1 MRAART
7 FGLLATSLVLCGGAL
22 AQGSTSA
29 SFQVRIQLTVPGSP
43 AAEPASRCET
53 QTLTSAPNALVRVV
67 CNSGRFVSIAP
78 DPRKP
83 FVGSHG
89 GAYRF
94 HLQPSSVVSGLLDE
108 GLDPLWWGRG
118 TVTAMRIYG
127 APREPTDPLEML
139 VSF

>member
-1 MRAART
+1 MAWKHR
-7 FGLLATSLVLCGGAL
+7 LLAVALSGLGAATMAQSPASGG
-22 AQGSTSA
+22 
-29 SFQVRIQLTVPGSP
+29 FQIHIRLNTPGTP
-43 AAEPASRCET
+43 AAEPNSHCET
-53 QTLTSAPNALVRVV
+53 QTVASAPNALVRVV
-67 CNSGRFVSIAP
+67 CGDGRFVSIGP

-94 HLQPSSVVSGLLDE
+94 HLQPGGSVSSLLDE
-108 GLDPLWWGRG
+108 GIDAFWWGRG

-127 APREPTDPLEML
+127 VARDANDPLEMM

>member
-1 MRAART
+1 MRHDWRGWWLLTLWLAAVN
-7 FGLLATSLVLCGGAL
+7 AGAQ
-22 AQGSTSA
+22 AIDG
-29 SFQVRIQLTVPGSP
+29 SFQVRIQLTVPGTP
-43 AAEPASRCET
+43 AAEPTARCET

-67 CNSGRFVSIAP
+67 CDSGRFVGIAP

-94 HLQPSSVVSGLLDE
+94 HLQPSAVASALLDD
-108 GLDPLWWGRG
+108 GIDPYWWGRG
-118 TVTAMRIYG
+118 TVTSMRIYG
-127 APREPTDPLEML
+127 TPRDPSDPLEMM

>member
-1 MRAART
+1 MRLRDV
-7 FGLLATSLVLCGGAL
+7 GHCLLIMGFCSTASAQASATAGTL
-22 AQGSTSA
+22 QI
-29 SFQVRIQLTVPGSP
+29 RIQLAVPETP
-43 AAEPASRCET
+43 AAEPSARCET

-67 CNSGRFVSIAP
+67 CDNGRFVSIGP

-94 HLQPSSVVSGLLDE
+94 HLQPGAAVSGLLDE
-108 GLDPLWWGRG
+108 GLDPYWWGRG

-127 APREPTDPLEML
+127 TPRDPTDPLEMM

>member
-1 MRAART
+1 MPWKQC
-7 FGLLATSLVLCGGAL
+7 LLALALGGLGAATM
-22 AQGSTSA
+22 AQSQA
-29 SFQVRIQLTVPGSP
+29 SGGFQIHIRLNTPGTP
-43 AAEPASRCET
+43 AAESGAHCET
-53 QTLTSAPNALVRVV
+53 QTVASAPNALVRVV
-67 CNSGRFVSIAP
+67 CGDGRFVSIAP

-94 HLQPSSVVSGLLDE
+94 HLQPGATVGSWLDE
-108 GLDPLWWGRG
+108 GVDTLWWGRG

-127 APREPTDPLEML
+127 VPRDGDAPLEMM

>member
-1 MRAART
+1 MNALKILIASA
-7 FGLLATSLVLCGGAL
+7 LLLTVNGVGA
-22 AQGSTSA
+22 QTSTSA

-43 AAEPASRCET
+43 AAEPSSRCET
-53 QTLTSAPNALVRVV
+53 QTLTAAPNALVRVV
-67 CNSGRFVSIAP
+67 CDNGRFVSIAP

-94 HLQPSSVVSGLLDE
+94 HLQASAVANALLDD
-108 GLDPLWWGRG
+108 GIDPYWWGRG

-127 APREPTDPLEML
+127 APREPTDPLEMM

>member
-1 MRAART
+1 MRPIWLRCTALA
-7 FGLLATSLVLCGGAL
+7 LSLAATSAW
-22 AQGSTSA
+22 AQVSPSA
-29 SFQVRIQLTVPGSP
+29 SFQVRIQLSVPGAA
-43 AAEPASRCET
+43 AAEPTARCET

-67 CNSGRFVSIAP
+67 CDNGRFVSIAP

-94 HLQPSSVVSGLLDE
+94 HLQPSAVANALLDD
-108 GLDPLWWGRG
+108 GIDPYWWGRG

-127 APREPTDPLEML
+127 NPRDPSDPLEMM

>member
-1 MRAART
+1 MRMSLTLCVLACS
-7 FGLLATSLVLCGGAL
+7 LLQCGTAV
-22 AQGSTSA
+22 AQASTSA
-29 SFQVRIQLTVPGSP
+29 SFQVRIQLTVPGTP
-43 AAEPASRCET
+43 AAEPSSRCET

-67 CNSGRFVSIAP
+67 CDNGRFVSIAP

-94 HLQPSSVVSGLLDE
+94 HLQPGAAVSGLLDD
-108 GLDPLWWGRG
+108 GIDPYWWGRG
-118 TVTAMRIYG
+118 TVTALRIYG
-127 APREPTDPLEML
+127 TPRDPTDPLEMM

>member
-1 MRAART
+1 MRLRDS
-7 FGLLATSLVLCGGAL
+7 GLCLLVLGACSTAC
-22 AQGSTSA
+22 AQVQTA
-29 SFQVRIQLTVPGSP
+29 SGTLQIRIQLSVPGSP
-43 AAEPASRCET
+43 AAEPSARCET

-67 CNSGRFVSIAP
+67 CDNGRFVSIAP

-94 HLQPSSVVSGLLDE
+94 HLQPGAVASGLLDD
-108 GLDPLWWGRG
+108 GIDPYWWGRG

-127 APREPTDPLEML
+127 SPRDQTDPLEMM

>member
-1 MRAART
+1 MRMSLT
-7 FGLLATSLVLCGGAL
+7 FWSLASSLLLCGSAL
-22 AQGSTSA
+22 AQASTSA
-29 SFQVRIQLTVPGSP
+29 SFRVTIQLAVPSSP

-53 QTLTSAPNALVRVV
+53 QTFTSAPNALVRVV
-67 CNSGRFVSIAP
+67 CNNGRFVSIAP

-94 HLQPSSVVSGLLDE
+94 HLQPNAVASALLDD
-108 GLDPLWWGRG
+108 GIDPYWWGRG

-127 APREPTDPLEML
+127 TPRDPTDPLEMM

>member
-1 MRAART
+1 MRTLDAIIAAA
-7 FGLLATSLVLCGGAL
+7 LLLSANAVQ
-22 AQGSTSA
+22 AQGVTTA
-29 SFQVRIQLTVPGSP
+29 SFSVTVHLSQPGTP
-43 AAEPASRCET
+43 AAEPSARCET

-67 CNSGRFVSIAP
+67 CDNGRFVSIAP

-94 HLQPSSVVSGLLDE
+94 HLQPGAVVSGLLDD
-108 GLDPLWWGRG
+108 GIDPYWWGRG

-127 APREPTDPLEML
+127 TPRDPTDPLEML

>member
-1 MRAART
+1 MRAIWNRLI
-7 FGLLATSLVLCGGAL
+7 GLCLLLTSAAAL
-22 AQGSTSA
+22 AQHTSAA

-43 AAEPASRCET
+43 AAEPGARCET
-53 QTLTSAPNALVRVV
+53 QSLTSAPNALVRVV
-67 CNSGRFVSIAP
+67 CDSGRFVSIGP

-94 HLQPSSVVSGLLDE
+94 HLQASAVASALLDD
-108 GLDPLWWGRG
+108 GIDPYWWGRG

-127 APREPTDPLEML
+127 APRDPTDPLEMM